1 MWDMKGKGGACHKEC
16 IPKDPEHFQD
26 NGSRQDDQDRMNSR
40 MKDRKLPCDTGQDDV
55 VFAGV
60 VSGRDNTKV
69 NGSVKWAMK
78 NDGRKN
84 RLK

>member
-40 MKDRKLPCDTGQDDV
+40 MKDHMLPCDTGQDDDV
-55 VFAGV
+55 LLRGLREAF
-60 VSGRDNTKV
+60 STFC
-69 NGSVKWAMK
+69 
-78 NDGRKN
+78 
-84 RLK
+84 